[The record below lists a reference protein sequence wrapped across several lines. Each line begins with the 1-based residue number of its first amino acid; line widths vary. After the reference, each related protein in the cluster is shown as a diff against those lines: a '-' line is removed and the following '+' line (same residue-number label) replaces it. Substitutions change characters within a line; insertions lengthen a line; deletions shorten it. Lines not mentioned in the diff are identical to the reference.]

1 MKISKRGLILIIT
14 LLLAMFL
21 VISCQNNI
29 SGNVVKE
36 VQEQNI
42 ANEDNAEAKDAQIII
57 MESDEGYKLEGSLTW

>member
-1 MKISKRGLILIIT
+1 LKISKRGLILIIT

>member
-1 MKISKRGLILIIT
+1 
-14 LLLAMFL
+14 MFL